1 MTSSPRANPFVY
13 SRPVRPDEAAPRP
26 DDARHLVDLAEGG
39 HNATLIAPRRFGKTS
54 LLNQVRQEAED
65 AGLLAVLIDL
75 SDVLSIADVASR
87 LDLAFR
93 SLRGSLGRFVSDH
106 LTTIGLTLPFQ
117 LGGITASRPSDALD
131 PIAAVHHLLEV
142 PVHLHRK
149 SGKRVLVALDE
160 FQALAA
166 LQGMDGVFRSH
177 LQHQGEAA
185 SFLFAGS
192 EPTMLRTMFADR
204 ARPLYG
210 QAEIVALAPLADE
223 RAAELVR
230 SRFAMTRRDPGEA
243 LLPLVRVA
251 EGHPQRLMLLAHNLW
266 ASTTTG
272 RPADLRTLRS
282 AFETTMRR
290 VDPELRFLWDSLPA
304 NERRVLRALASGLSP
319 MTTAGMRIAGLASR
333 SSAQTALRGLVDAGV
348 VERDERAEA
357 PVIVDPLL
365 AHWTRRHA
373 GAQPTVYVVPDPD
386 QPGSFLVTDGPSLAL
401 VQRQAATIGEAEQL
415 AERVL
420 AGRGGSVVVF
430 DVDDPNELPVWAVGA
445 RSDRP

>member
-1 MTSSPRANPFVY
+1 MRSSPRSNPFVY
-13 SRPVRPDEAAPRP
+13 SRPVRPDEAAPRH

-39 HNATLIAPRRFGKTS
+39 HNATLIAPRRYGKTS

-65 AGLLAVLIDL
+65 AGMLTVLVDL
-75 SDVLSIADVASR
+75 SDVLSIADVAAR

-93 SLRGSLGRFVSDH
+93 SVRGPLGRFVSDH
-106 LTTIGLTLPFQ
+106 LATIGLTLPFQ
-117 LGGITASRPSDALD
+117 MGGITAGRPATAPD
-131 PIAAVHHLLEV
+131 PVAAVHHLLEV

-149 SGKRVLVALDE
+149 SGRRVLVALDE

-210 QAEIVALAPLADE
+210 QAEIVPLTPLADE
-223 RAAELVR
+223 PAAELVR

-251 EGHPQRLMLLAHNLW
+251 EGHPQRLMLLAHHLW
-266 ASTTTG
+266 AGTAAD
-272 RPADLRTLRS
+272 RPANLRTLRS

-290 VDPELRFLWDSLPA
+290 VEPELRFLWDGLPA

-319 MTTAGMRIAGLASR
+319 MTTAGMELAGLTSR
-333 SSAQTALRGLVDAGV
+333 SSAQTALRSLVDAGV
-348 VERDERAEA
+348 VQRDENEI
-357 PVIVDPLL
+357 PTVVDPLL
-365 AHWTRRHA
+365 VHWTRRHA
-373 GAQPTVYVVPDPD
+373 GAQPTVYVVPDPA
-386 QPGSFLVTDGPSLAL
+386 QRGAFLVADGPSLAL

-415 AERVL
+415 AERIL
-420 AGRGGSVVVF
+420 AGRGGTIVVHES
-430 DVDDPNELPVWAVGA
+430 DDPNELPVWAVGVQPDGA
-445 RSDRP
+445 